1 MDVIDKKSDKELIES
16 LIAEVAKASNEI
28 KCAKGDIEKA
38 SLRDK
43 VIAAGVLFDKER
55 LERGQ
60 STSNQSMFF
69 HVVAEAPD
77 IIE

>member
-38 SLRDK
+38 QSRIRFINL
-43 VIAAGVLFDKER
+43 VLHTLIDR
-55 LERGQ
+55 QG
-60 STSNQSMFF
+60 
-69 HVVAEAPD
+69 D
-77 IIE
+77 